1 MNEEVVN
8 EEVINEELSNENV
21 SYEEQ
26 DVSMLQD
33 FGEDV
38 EAATLEEECDISM
51 KSISSDEVD
60 LTEVSMNETT
70 ASDDDDG
77 AEENKEKVKK
87 LKNIANELLYSDDE
101 SEQLNLA
108 EEMKSMIVT
117 VQQIKTSGAG
127 LF

>member
-1 MNEEVVN
+1 
-8 EEVINEELSNENV
+8 
-21 SYEEQ
+21 
-26 DVSMLQD
+26 
-33 FGEDV
+33 
-38 EAATLEEECDISM
+38 
-51 KSISSDEVD
+51 
-60 LTEVSMNETT
+60 MNETT

-77 AEENKEKVKK
+77 AEENKEKVEK
-87 LKNIANELLYSDDE
+87 LKNIASKLLWIYSDDE